1 MRICIDP
8 GHPSEVG
15 EGTRGKKLTEIR
27 AAWQVGKRLETLL
40 IEGGHTVKLTKNS
53 EKEFVKNRKRAET
66 ANAFRADLL
75 VRLHCDSEGGTG
87 FWTYFPDRQ
96 GTDSTGK
103 RGPATDVIAAC
114 KALAPVFH
122 RALAAGLKGALR
134 DNGCLPD
141 IRTAVGSKQGAL
153 TGSIWSQVPVV
164 LVEMCVLSNPKDEAF
179 LLSEKGQNQMAKA
192 LAAGVAAALAAS

>member
-1 MRICIDP
+1 MKICIDP

-15 EGTRGKKLTEIR
+15 EGTRGKKLTEMR
-27 AAWQVGKRLETLL
+27 AAWLVAKRLEALL
-40 IEGGHTVKLTKNS
+40 KAAGHDVILTKKS

-66 ANAFRADLL
+66 ANAFHADLH

-103 RGPATDVIAAC
+103 RGPSADVIAAC
-114 KALAPVFH
+114 KERAPKFH
-122 RALAAGLKGALR
+122 AALAAGLKGALR

-164 LVEMCVLSNPKDEAF
+164 LVEMCVLSNAKDEAF
-179 LLSEKGQNQMAKA
+179 LVSEKGQDQMAKA
-192 LAAGVAAALAAS
+192 LAAGVAAAGG

>member
-1 MRICIDP
+1 MKICIDP

-15 EGTRGKKLTEIR
+15 EGARGKELTEIR
-27 AAWQVGKRLETLL
+27 AAWLVAKRLEALL
-40 IEGGHTVKLTKNS
+40 KAAGHEVKLTKLS
-53 EKEFVKNRKRAET
+53 EKEFVKNRKRAEISNT
-66 ANAFRADLL
+66 FQANLL

-87 FWTYFPDRQ
+87 FWTYFPDRP

-103 RGPATDVIAAC
+103 RGPSAEVITAC
-114 KALAPVFH
+114 KQKAPKFH
-122 RALAAGLKGALR
+122 AALAAGLKGALR

-164 LVEMCVLSNPKDEAF
+164 LVEMCVLSNAKDEAF
-179 LLSEKGQNQMAKA
+179 LLSEVGQERMAKA
-192 LAAGVAAALAAS
+192 LAAGVEAALA

>member
-1 MRICIDP
+1 MKICIDP

-15 EGTRGKKLTEIR
+15 EGARGKKLTEIR
-27 AAWQVGKRLETLL
+27 AAWLVAKRLEVLL
-40 IEGGHTVKLTKNS
+40 KAAGHEVKLTKSS
-53 EKEFVKNRKRAET
+53 EKEFVKNRKRAEI
-66 ANAFRADLL
+66 ANTFQANLL

-103 RGPATDVIAAC
+103 RGPSAEIITAC
-114 KALAPVFH
+114 KQCAPKFH
-122 RALAAGLKGALR
+122 AALAAGLKGALR
-134 DNGCLPD
+134 DNGCLSD

-164 LVEMCVLSNPKDEAF
+164 LVEMCVLSNAKDEAF
-179 LLSEKGQNQMAKA
+179 LLSKVGQERMAKA
-192 LAAGVAAALAAS
+192 LAAGVEAALA

>member
-1 MRICIDP
+1 MKICIDP

-27 AAWQVGKRLETLL
+27 AGWLVAKRLEALL
-40 IEGGHTVKLTKNS
+40 KAAGHEVTLTKS
-53 EKEFVKNRKRAET
+53 REKEFVKNRKRAEI
-66 ANAFRADLL
+66 ANAFQADLH

-87 FWTYFPDRQ
+87 FWTYYPDRQ

-103 RGPATDVIAAC
+103 RGPTPEVIAAC
-114 KALAPVFH
+114 KQLAPKFH
-122 RALAAGLKGALR
+122 AALAAGLKGALR

-179 LLSEKGQNQMAKA
+179 LLSDTGQERMAKA
-192 LAAGVAAALAAS
+192 LAAGVAAAL

>member
-1 MRICIDP
+1 MKICIDP

-15 EGTRGKKLTEIR
+15 EGARGKKLTEMH
-27 AAWQVGKRLETLL
+27 AAWLVAKRLEALL
-40 IEGGHTVKLTKNS
+40 KAAGHDVKLTKAS
-53 EKEFVKNRKRAET
+53 EKEFVKNRKRAEI
-66 ANAFRADLL
+66 ANAFGADLL

-96 GTDSTGK
+96 GTDATGK
-103 RGPATDVIAAC
+103 RGPSTQIITAC
-114 KALAPVFH
+114 KQRAPKFH
-122 RALAAGLKGALR
+122 AALAAGLKGALR

-164 LVEMCVLSNPKDEAF
+164 LVEMCVLSNAKDEAF
-179 LLSEKGQNQMAKA
+179 LLSEAGQAQMAKA
-192 LAAGVAAALAAS
+192 LAAGVRAVE